1 MAITN
6 EESSE
11 MCARGL
17 SGVTKLARAECV
29 HKNRLAECL
38 QKASQVPETF
48 LVEHTNTTAFTWV
61 EQLECLAAVMESGK
75 NVPRVSEA
83 SVSIA
88 LGACAR
94 GMYLAK
100 KSATAKESGMVVSQA
115 ISSARRILEVVF
127 VEAKEKENKEAVRVA
142 EKAFEDLVTMSRS
155 EEDGCLSGAIDCEY
169 KRVQESTVATIA
181 SLELC
186 NALVESHFDLFQKN
200 QTLMKTL
207 KERFCPIVEATL
219 EKKFFCAAETTDF
232 AQRRVVLRT
241 LEIIV
246 KIGRGDGFEAFI
258 KTSLARL
265 MSSLESEMPAW
276 LRASSLEVLR
286 FFCSDD
292 DICSFLHDAYCD
304 PTKMDDANAETPLA
318 SICLIQARTVQSGL
332 SASNSEPT
340 MSSSSKPHGAVYDAV
355 QKEFEKKMQK
365 LSISTKKK
373 TKKDAEDNLDD
384 GGEDH
389 DEIADLENTEAYITR
404 AVTIAIEGLLNAA
417 QTIERVMYSNESP
430 KQFQTAKKML
440 DAVWETLAS
449 TFSLTLDLAENDDTC
464 LYIFEAY
471 QNAGRAS
478 VKCKHKLAREAFLGT
493 LCHFALQMPKKQ
505 FDDNGNIVPKL
516 SVKNALSLRAIFN
529 IVDASNG
536 HLEDSWFMVLE
547 TIASLERTLG
557 VAEKTM
563 KSRVREYVPDGLKP
577 SNWTN
582 TEYEYKEEFYVFSE
596 AAQDMFNAMNAYD
609 DDDLMHVVD
618 ALIKANIR
626 ELREARA
633 LAEKQALSSAKKK
646 ALAEQNN
653 ARSNG
658 VKKPMTSIRLR
669 SLERLRA
676 VMEVNASRRFALFW
690 DACAKHFLK
699 TILEETGNPREQAH
713 EIYEKIAVNVLE
725 TDLDLDE
732 KNVAYAKSVGFETVE
747 CCVATFVRTM
757 YDEAVDYRGK
767 QLSLSLANALASK
780 RANRL
785 KTSWP
790 IILSTLAKLAENE
803 GDADLTIESFV
814 TVKVIEKEC
823 LPHIDRAYYGEV
835 SECFSSYAHQ
845 RNEINVALS
854 AVQSLSTVADYF
866 SDVCHRPEGA
876 TDVQSWA
883 SKKMTPTRNGV
894 KLNLVTKNGLAD
906 FSISP
911 VISHLCER
919 FDDSRVEVRD
929 LAVQTFA
936 TLFVSRASLLSKNEL
951 KECAQKVVYPTLD
964 KCRKIAKAAS
974 IEDPDGLKIE
984 WDFSLVNMHA
994 SLFGNVLR
1002 NTLPLLVTVE
1012 NFDKNFDEMCSFF
1025 VDSVLSDCEE
1035 LGSAALDN
1043 FLSVLLEQ
1051 DESTTKGMPR
1061 PLWKKAMKALHVA
1074 TEKATLP
1081 PSVSPQNTRVGIATF
1096 FGSLYDG
1103 KSDSFDDADCRSA
1116 ILALQQLINS
1126 PCVAEDAQP
1135 VDGAQ
1140 WDAQKR
1146 ALKSMRY
1153 MCAKSKEGKTRTLVC
1168 VETFNA
1174 LLKTSMGYGE
1184 RQSTQTPADLA
1195 FAKAGME
1202 AFYEMYDT
1210 VANDETRAE
1219 TYGFAMTAIAKLA
1232 RRWNATLTQ
1241 RANVEDEE
1249 YDDAEYIE
1257 QLKNWNAVLMQ
1268 KTALQALVVVS
1279 RRGVASL
1286 NSPAVSS
1293 NNGIS
1298 AKAAAKSDWS
1308 ATADAFETVLG
1319 QNVEIMSS
1327 NDDNDDDKEAM
1338 LDEEDDGEEGQQ
1350 NEDDESVSRRAKK
1363 AKTFSD
1369 LTIASVMSL
1378 GEVVL
1383 RYSVTAE
1390 DECVLRFLRSL
1401 ARGCAAPRIDVALE
1415 SYAQLCDVTRFASY
1429 KDEKKRSEAAFTHR
1443 ARVANFAF
1451 PRLVAC
1457 TKNFL
1462 DEHANA
1468 PLDTWTYDTTR
1479 DALEMCSTLAVSKDV
1494 AHSQNEVLN
1503 GMLEKARESKSGGEG
1518 KDEELVL
1525 GVFAYEA
1532 LSKAAAASAVE
1543 DIKKLAMFALLGAG
1557 KYLGLLS

>member
-1 MAITN
+1 
-6 EESSE
+6 

-17 SGVTKLARAECV
+17 SGAEKLARAECV

-48 LVEHTNTTAFTWV
+48 LVEHAFTWV
-61 EQLECLAAVMESGK
+61 DQLKCVAALMESEK

-100 KSATAKESGMVVSQA
+100 KSATANENGMIVSQA

-127 VEAKEKENKEAVRVA
+127 VEAKEKENAEAVLVA
-142 EKAFEDLVTMSRS
+142 EKAFEDLVTMSRG
-155 EEDGCLSGAIDCEY
+155 EEDGCLSGAIDCDF
-169 KRVQESTVATIA
+169 KQVQESTVATIA

-186 NALVESHFDLFQKN
+186 NALVESHFDFFQKN
-200 QTLMKTL
+200 QTLMKAL

-219 EKKFFCAAETTDF
+219 EKKFFCAAETSDF
-232 AQRRVVLRT
+232 AQRRVVLQT
-241 LEIIV
+241 LKMIV
-246 KIGRGDGFEAFI
+246 KIGRGDGFEDFI

-265 MSSLESEMPAW
+265 VSSLESEMPAW
-276 LRASSLEVLR
+276 LRASSLEILR

-292 DICSFLHDAYCD
+292 DICSFLHEAYCD
-304 PTKMDDANAETPLA
+304 PTKKDDADAETPLS
-318 SICLIQARTVQSGL
+318 SICLIQARIVQSGL
-332 SASNSEPT
+332 SMNNPEST
-340 MSSSSKPHGAVYDAV
+340 TSSSSKPQGAVYDVV

-365 LSISTKKK
+365 LSIAAKKRTK
-373 TKKDAEDNLDD
+373 NDD
-384 GGEDH
+384 DEENDEEQDH
-389 DEIADLENTEAYITR
+389 DEIKDLDNTEAYIART
-404 AVTIAIEGLLNAA
+404 VTIAIEGLLNTA
-417 QTIERVMYSNESP
+417 QTIERVAYSDESP
-430 KQFQTAKKML
+430 KHLQTATKML
-440 DAVWETLAS
+440 EAVWETLAS
-449 TFSLTLDLAENDDTC
+449 MFSLTLDLAENDDTC

-493 LCHFALQMPKKQ
+493 LCHFSLQMPKKQ
-505 FDDNGNIVPKL
+505 FDDNGNVVPKL

-563 KSRVREYVPDGLKP
+563 KSRVREYVPAGLKP
-577 SNWTN
+577 SNWSN

-596 AAQDMFNAMNAYD
+596 AAQDMFNAMNSYD

-653 ARSNG
+653 MRSNG
-658 VKKPMTSIRLR
+658 VKKPITSIRLR
-669 SLERLRA
+669 NLERLRA
-676 VMEVNASRRFALFW
+676 VIEVNASRRFALFW
-690 DACAKHFLK
+690 DTCAKHFLK
-699 TILEETGNPREQAH
+699 TILEETGSSREQAH
-713 EIYEKIAVNVLE
+713 EIYQKIAVSVLE

-747 CCVATFVRTM
+747 CCVATFVKTLH
-757 YDEAVDYRGK
+757 DEAVDYRGK
-767 QLSLSLANALASK
+767 QMALSLANALVSK
-780 RANRL
+780 RASKL

-790 IILSTLAKLAENE
+790 MILNTLSKLAENE
-803 GDADLTIESFV
+803 SDADLTIESFV
-814 TVKVIEKEC
+814 TMKVIEKEC
-823 LPHIDRAYYGEV
+823 LPHIDRAYYGET

-845 RNEINVALS
+845 KNEINVALS
-854 AVQSLSTVADYF
+854 AVTSLSNIAEF
-866 SDVCHRPEGA
+866 FGDVCHRPEDA
-876 TDVQSWA
+876 THVPSWSA
-883 SKKMTPTRNGV
+883 AKMNPMKNGV

-911 VISHLCER
+911 VYSYLCDR
-919 FDDSRVEVRD
+919 FDDVRLEVRD

-951 KECAQKVVYPTLD
+951 KECVQKVVFPAMD
-964 KCRKIAKAAS
+964 KCRTIAKKAS
-974 IEDPDGLKIE
+974 MDDPERLKIE

-994 SLFGNVLR
+994 SLFGNMLR
-1002 NTLPLLVTVE
+1002 SALPLLVTVE
-1012 NFDKNFDEMCSFF
+1012 NFDKNFDELCSFF
-1025 VDSVLSDCEE
+1025 VDSVLSECEE

-1043 FLSVLLEQ
+1043 FLPLLLEH

-1081 PSVSPQNTRVGIATF
+1081 TSVSPQNTRVGIATF

-1103 KSDSFDDADCRSA
+1103 KSDSFDDADCRGA
-1116 ILALQQLINS
+1116 ILALQQLIKS
-1126 PCVAEDAQP
+1126 PCVAGDAQP
-1135 VDGAQ
+1135 VDGVQ
-1140 WDAQKR
+1140 WDVQKR
-1146 ALKSMRY
+1146 VLKSMRY

-1174 LLKTSMGYGE
+1174 LLKESTGYGE

-1195 FAKAGME
+1195 FAKAGIE
-1202 AFYEMYDT
+1202 AFYEMYDM
-1210 VANDETRAE
+1210 VANDESRVE
-1219 TYGFAMTAIAKLA
+1219 TYGVAMSAIAKLA
-1232 RRWNATLTQ
+1232 RRWNATQKHRVTE
-1241 RANVEDEE
+1241 EDEE
-1249 YDDAEYIE
+1249 YDEVEYIE

-1286 NSPAVSS
+1286 NSAKISS

-1298 AKAAAKSDWS
+1298 SKAAAKSDWS

-1327 NDDNDDDKEAM
+1327 NDDNDDDHEAM
-1338 LDEEDDGEEGQQ
+1338 LDEEDDQEEKEGQE
-1350 NEDDESVSRRAKK
+1350 NENSANVSLQAKK
-1363 AKTFSD
+1363 AKIFSD
-1369 LTIASVMSL
+1369 LTIASVKAL

-1383 RYSVTAE
+1383 KCSSTAE

-1415 SYAQLCDVTRFASY
+1415 SYAQLCDLTRFASY
-1429 KDEKKRSEAAFTHR
+1429 KDEKKTSESAFSHR
-1443 ARVANFAF
+1443 ARVADLAF

-1462 DEHANA
+1462 EEHANA
-1468 PLDTWTYDTTR
+1468 PLDAWTYDTTR
-1479 DALEMCSTLAVSKDV
+1479 EALKMCSTLAVSKDI
-1494 AHSQNEVLN
+1494 AHSQNKVLDS
-1503 GMLEKARESKSGGEG
+1503 MLEKARENKSSEN
-1518 KDEELVL
+1518 KNEEHVL
-1525 GVFAYEA
+1525 GVFVYEA
-1532 LSKAAAASAVE
+1532 LSKAAAASAVK
-1543 DIKKLAMFALLGAG
+1543 DIQESAMLALLCAG
-1557 KYLGLLS
+1557 KYLGLIL